1 MSIDETPDSI
11 TRPGSVVDIPG
22 PGRGVL
28 LQYDPSRGTGVMD
41 DPYLCLVL
49 GNQGHSAGRIEWMI
63 GVTPGRF
70 AVGDRVQ
77 FNRPEYSTHLLGKP
91 GVIEHD
97 DEDGLPFNVRFDDG
111 DLATAYARPEHLVH
125 ETYVKWAA
133 EQAVAP
139 EPATAEAPEP
149 TASRHPRKAGDEV
162 LFTSLWPHDTAVTA
176 TIRRVDEFDSSLP
189 YLLDTIGGGIVWARE
204 SEVSNRPQPAPA
216 PVDLGYE
223 ARIVN
228 LERRL
233 TRERDEHEREMAAF
247 KRRVARVAMREA
259 TEHNWCGVVRR
270 ALDEMGIEVPQPS
283 ATVEVLVKYT
293 ITLRAAS
300 DDGAEHLRYEDA
312 TRIHESLSLSGDGA
326 LTADSDFEI
335 VEIHDTAVFGV
346 ESIQLDSEDDD

>member
-1 MSIDETPDSI
+1 MSIDDTPDSI
-11 TRPGSVVDIPG
+11 TRPGSVVTIYDG
-22 PGRGVL
+22 TARYAVLEHVPGRIG
-28 LQYDPSRGTGVMD
+28 
-41 DPYLCLVL
+41 
-49 GNQGHSAGRIEWMI
+49 SAGSGFDYHLARIGDMRDDWYSNDAI
-63 GVTPGRF
+63 TPGRF

-77 FNRPEYSTHLLGKP
+77 FNRPEYGALLLGKP
-91 GVIEHD
+91 GVIERD
-97 DEDGLPFNVRFDDG
+97 DEDLLPFNVRFDDG

-162 LFTSLWPHDTAVTA
+162 LFTSPGSGTAVTA

-189 YLLDTIGGGIVWARE
+189 YLLDTIGGGVVWARE
-204 SEVSNRPQPAPA
+204 SEVSDRPQPAPA

-223 ARIVN
+223 ARIVD

-259 TEHNWCGVVRR
+259 TEHNWCGVVRH
-270 ALDEMGIEVPQPS
+270 ALDQMGIEVPQPS

-300 DDGAEHLRYEDA
+300 DDGAQHLRDEDA
-312 TRIHESLSLSGDGA
+312 TWVRESLSLSGDGA

-335 VEIHDTAVFGV
+335 VEIHDTAVSEV

>member
-1 MSIDETPDSI
+1 MSIDDTPDSI
-11 TRPGSVVDIPG
+11 TRPGSVVTIYDG
-22 PGRGVL
+22 TARYAVLEHVPGRIGRAGGGVDYHL
-28 LQYDPSRGTGVMD
+28 
-41 DPYLCLVL
+41 
-49 GNQGHSAGRIEWMI
+49 ARIGDMRDMRDGWYSNDAI
-63 GVTPGRF
+63 TPGRF

-77 FNRPEYSTHLLGKP
+77 FNRPGYSTLLLGKF
-91 GVIEHD
+91 GVIERD
-97 DEDGLPFNVRFDDG
+97 DEDELPFNVRFDNADQV
-111 DLATAYARPEHLVH
+111 TAYARPEHLVH

-162 LFTSLWPHDTAVTA
+162 LFTSPGSGTAVTA

-189 YLLDTIGGGIVWARE
+189 YLLDTAGGIVWARE
-204 SEVSNRPQPAPA
+204 SEVSDRPQPAPA

-223 ARIVN
+223 ARIVD

-233 TRERDEHEREMAAF
+233 TRERDEHEREMADL

-300 DDGAEHLRYEDA
+300 DDGAEYLRDEDA
-312 TRIHESLSLSGDGA
+312 TWIRDSLSLGGDGA

-335 VEIHDTAVFGV
+335 VEIHDTAVSEV